1 MNEINKILKETN
13 FINVQLRAKELDQ
26 RADMCEQFFQ
36 KKRNEY
42 NQRNYTK
49 FLGRTQDI
57 EKIVKTSDKI
67 IRDTTFLLKESEKQ
81 R

>member
-1 MNEINKILKETN
+1 
-13 FINVQLRAKELDQ
+13 
-26 RADMCEQFFQ
+26 MCEQFFQ